1 MLFSQVPVNSLTLNT
16 AQQNALQN
24 ELNKVNDLTVA
35 DLKTMRNTI
44 LTLTTQLSNSF
55 GSGNAYYSK
64 LFNQPA
70 PIVRSEPLTLDE
82 YDILEAFYALV
93 EAYDILTATNQL
105 DNNQILNNMEY
116 VNALAATSNIEFSIP
131 NSKIQVPVPFG
142 LTMEQIAIRYLGD
155 PQRWLEIATLNFL
168 REPYIDENGFVL
180 SLLSN
185 ADGRNIVVDSSYDLF
200 IGQTVFLNSTTQTAT
215 ARTILN
221 IATLSQ
227 TSFLLTLDGLPNL
240 DVFTTADQAYIQAYL
255 PGTTNSQN
263 VIWMPSNLPSPP
275 DDQISIPSSVANV
288 KLVGLSKV
296 SWLLT
301 PDGDLA
307 INNTGDFRFSAG
319 LTNLVQS
326 LAIKFGTT
334 LGTDLLNPSFGLGIK
349 SGTMVSDTS
358 AADIFNEIN
367 NLVTADPRFSGI
379 SGLQVT
385 LTPPSLGISLGIGL
399 AGIQGLFPVS
409 FQLPSSS

>member
-1 MLFSQVPVNSLTLNT
+1 
-16 AQQNALQN
+16 
-24 ELNKVNDLTVA
+24 
-35 DLKTMRNTI
+35 
-44 LTLTTQLSNSF
+44 
-55 GSGNAYYSK
+55 
-64 LFNQPA
+64 
-70 PIVRSEPLTLDE
+70 
-82 YDILEAFYALV
+82 
-93 EAYDILTATNQL
+93 
-105 DNNQILNNMEY
+105 
-116 VNALAATSNIEFSIP
+116 
-131 NSKIQVPVPFG
+131 
-142 LTMEQIAIRYLGD
+142 
-155 PQRWLEIATLNFL
+155 
-168 REPYIDENGFVL
+168 
-180 SLLSN
+180 
-185 ADGRNIVVDSSYDLF
+185 
-200 IGQTVFLNSTTQTAT
+200 
-215 ARTILN
+215 
-221 IATLSQ
+221 
-227 TSFLLTLDGLPNL
+227 
-240 DVFTTADQAYIQAYL
+240 
-255 PGTTNSQN
+255 
-263 VIWMPSNLPSPP
+263 MPSNLPSPP

>member
-1 MLFSQVPVNSLTLNT
+1 MQMAETLCW
-16 AQQNALQN
+16 
-24 ELNKVNDLTVA
+24 
-35 DLKTMRNTI
+35 I
-44 LTLTTQLSNSF
+44 
-55 GSGNAYYSK
+55 
-64 LFNQPA
+64 
-70 PIVRSEPLTLDE
+70 
-82 YDILEAFYALV
+82 
-93 EAYDILTATNQL
+93 
-105 DNNQILNNMEY
+105 
-116 VNALAATSNIEFSIP
+116 AATI
-131 NSKIQVPVPFG
+131 
-142 LTMEQIAIRYLGD
+142 
-155 PQRWLEIATLNFL
+155 
-168 REPYIDENGFVL
+168 
-180 SLLSN
+180 
-185 ADGRNIVVDSSYDLF
+185 LF
-200 IGQTVFLNSTTQTAT
+200 IGQTVYLNSTTQTAT

-221 IATLSQ
+221 IVTLSQ

-263 VIWMPSNLPSPP
+263 VIWVPSNLPSPP

-319 LTNLVQS
+319 LTNLVQG

-367 NLVTADPRFSGI
+367 NLVTADPRFFWHIVGYR
-379 SGLQVT
+379 
-385 LTPPSLGISLGIGL
+385 
-399 AGIQGLFPVS
+399 
-409 FQLPSSS
+409 